1 MSISF
6 WAARRRE
13 KKDPRLEFQ
22 LKDPNTFIFKTRY
35 IKDHSCFKHLKS
47 VARCQYEVPKQNL
60 IAVVKMAARNGFEV
74 VPIPDYV
81 EDALKFD
88 LNMPFDNS
96 FKHTDIWKKMFK
108 YQKEGVEMIVRKF
121 DGRCILAD
129 QMG

>member
-1 MSISF
+1 
-6 WAARRRE
+6 
-13 KKDPRLEFQ
+13 
-22 LKDPNTFIFKTRY
+22 
-35 IKDHSCFKHLKS
+35 
-47 VARCQYEVPKQNL
+47 VPKQNL

-81 EDALKFD
+81 EEALKFD